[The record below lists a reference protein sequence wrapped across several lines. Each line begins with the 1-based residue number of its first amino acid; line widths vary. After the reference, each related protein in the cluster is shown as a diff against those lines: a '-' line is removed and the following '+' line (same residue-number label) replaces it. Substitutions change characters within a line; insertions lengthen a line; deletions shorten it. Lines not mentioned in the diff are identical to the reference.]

1 VRDDRAVAGGRRVHP
16 ARGAA
21 SARARLG
28 VGELAE
34 LVLTHHD
41 RRLRNPGEADWVVH
55 AGGVAIIYDWPDGN
69 DSTTALVIS
78 VWRE

>member
-1 VRDDRAVAGGRRVHP
+1 MRDDPAIVAFTRHAERRAVE
-16 ARGAA
+16 RG
-21 SARARLG
+21 L
-28 VGELAE
+28 VMDELAD

-41 RRLRNPGEADWVVH
+41 RRLRNPGEADWVIH
-55 AGGVAIIYDWPDGN
+55 AGSVAIVYDWPDGT

>member
-1 VRDDRAVAGGRRVHP
+1 MTVPSPALVAFTRHVERRALE
-16 ARGAA
+16 RGLA
-21 SARARLG
+21 L
-28 VGELAE
+28 GELAE

-41 RRLRNPGEADWVVH
+41 RRLRNSGEADWVIH
-55 AGGVAIIYDWPDGN
+55 AGGTGIVYDWPDGS